1 MERTRPYNGPSSG
14 TNTLGLEVSYVSH
27 DAPAFQQGAEKNARV
42 PRTDEVQGWAAH
54 AGSPQSQ
61 GAAQADGLTGSV
73 GSPRS
78 TYTQHLLRN
87 SADIRLVF
95 KEGKRASCLLF
106 TVLYRWN
113 ALGHTRVGVVVGKKL
128 GGAVVR
134 NRCKRRFRELAR
146 LSLSM
151 VPEGLDMLI
160 LPKRESAVQRAADLR
175 ESWQKVLKE
184 RLPQRKD
191 VP

>member
-1 MERTRPYNGPSSG
+1 
-14 TNTLGLEVSYVSH
+14 LEVVYVS
-27 DAPAFQQGAEKNARV
+27 DNAPAFEQGAKENARV
-42 PRTDEVQGWAAH
+42 PRTDEVKGRAAY

-78 TYTQHLLRN
+78 THTQHLLRN

-95 KEGKRASCLLF
+95 KEGKRATCLLF
-106 TVLYRWN
+106 TLLYRWN
-113 ALGHTRVGVVVGKKL
+113 ALGRTRVGVVVGKKL
-128 GGAVVR
+128 GGAVLR

-146 LSLSM
+146 LSLNT
-151 VPEGLDMLI
+151 VPQGLDLLI
-160 LPKRESAVQRAADLR
+160 LPKRDSAVQPATDLR